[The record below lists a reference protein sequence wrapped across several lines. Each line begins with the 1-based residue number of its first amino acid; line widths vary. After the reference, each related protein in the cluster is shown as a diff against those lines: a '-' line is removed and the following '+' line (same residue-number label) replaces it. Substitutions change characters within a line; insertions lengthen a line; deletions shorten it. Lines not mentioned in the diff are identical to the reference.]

1 MSMTC
6 EVETIFGIH
15 EFWPKGNN
23 DMMQGI
29 TCNKSTLLAPR
40 LKMTKKK
47 KKDKY
52 WWKTNLIDINSFP
65 YEIEV

>member
-6 EVETIFGIH
+6 EVETIFDIH
-15 EFWPKGNN
+15 EFRPQGNN

-40 LKMTKKK
+40 LKTTKK
-47 KKDKY
+47 
-52 WWKTNLIDINSFP
+52 
-65 YEIEV
+65 